1 MTSPIRDIELQ
12 CPACGKNFFTWHR
25 DSVNLSLGEKWS
37 KSELEEI
44 NFAHCP
50 ACKQRI
56 QKGVIITTLENTN
69 D

>member
-12 CPACGKNFFTWHR
+12 CPACGEIFFTWHR

-37 KSELEEI
+37 NSELEEI
-44 NFAHCP
+44 YFAHCP
-50 ACKQRI
+50 SCKQRI
-56 QKGVIITTLENTN
+56 EKGVIITTLENKN